1 MEGDIA
7 SRKKSWAAITQ
18 ASGEG
23 QAAIAGTI
31 EELNVQGLE
40 SYHEELVDEDGKT
53 EPFQEN
59 ANCQSKDIK
68 RHSLLIE
75 IAMIAVMIRD
85 FENEYSLCV

>member
-31 EELNVQGLE
+31 EELNVQ
-40 SYHEELVDEDGKT
+40 D
-53 EPFQEN
+53 
-59 ANCQSKDIK
+59 
-68 RHSLLIE
+68 
-75 IAMIAVMIRD
+75 
-85 FENEYSLCV
+85 